1 MLLGTILR
9 TSKTQKQIRKCVQ
22 QKVAVAKYYQTEKS
36 KGEDSQNQA
45 VRPSIAG

>member
-22 QKVAVAKYYQTEKS
+22 QKMAVAKYHQIEKR

-45 VRPSIAG
+45 VCPSIEG